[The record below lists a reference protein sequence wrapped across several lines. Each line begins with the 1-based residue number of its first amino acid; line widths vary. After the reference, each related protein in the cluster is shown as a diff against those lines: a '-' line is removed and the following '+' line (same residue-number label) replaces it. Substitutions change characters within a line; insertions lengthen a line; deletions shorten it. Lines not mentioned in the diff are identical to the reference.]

1 MYNIDVKKTRTQNK
15 KTNSNGGNQNDEHN
29 KKTYITIG
37 KNTYKLYSGIEGLN
51 KNWLLETEE
60 GRLTLTALEDSGVT
74 DEIDFIEE
82 IANDPETPW
91 EDCDEDDVNYITL
104 WLSMWGITSARNF

>member
-1 MYNIDVKKTRTQNK
+1 M
-15 KTNSNGGNQNDEHN
+15 

-60 GRLTLTALEDSGVT
+60 GRLTLTAL
-74 DEIDFIEE
+74 
-82 IANDPETPW
+82 
-91 EDCDEDDVNYITL
+91 
-104 WLSMWGITSARNF
+104 

>member
-1 MYNIDVKKTRTQNK
+1 M
-15 KTNSNGGNQNDEHN
+15 
-29 KKTYITIG
+29 KKTYITDG
-37 KNTYKLYSGIEGLN
+37 KNTYKLYNNIESLYGE
-51 KNWLLETEE
+51 WMLETEGQPE
-60 GRLTLTALEDSGVT
+60 TLSSLEDAGAT
-74 DEIDFIEE
+74 DEIDYVEE

>member
-1 MYNIDVKKTRTQNK
+1 MGHEK
-15 KTNSNGGNQNDEHN
+15 NGILRRCEQC

-51 KNWLLETEE
+51 KNWLIETEE

-91 EDCDEDDVNYITL
+91 EDCDEDDVNCITL
-104 WLSMWGITSARNF
+104 WLSMWGITSARNFQGGLKRWYA

>member
-1 MYNIDVKKTRTQNK
+1 M
-15 KTNSNGGNQNDEHN
+15 

-60 GRLTLTALEDSGVT
+60 GRLTLTALEDMRRN
-74 DEIDFIEE
+74 DEIDLLNE
-82 IANDPETPW
+82 IATTRKRRGK
-91 EDCDEDDVNYITL
+91 VVTR
-104 WLSMWGITSARNF
+104 MM

>member
-1 MYNIDVKKTRTQNK
+1 MTVIKDISKGFEVKQE
-15 KTNSNGGNQNDEHN
+15 Q
-29 KKTYITIG
+29 
-37 KNTYKLYSGIEGLN
+37 
-51 KNWLLETEE
+51 WQV
-60 GRLTLTALEDSGVT
+60 GRIL
-74 DEIDFIEE
+74 IEE